1 MKIPEQGQMVCVRNR
16 YFIVTDVEPY
26 DNVEQSVILHKV
38 SLECL
43 DDDLMGEEMELIWEL
58 ELENNKKV
66 IDATELP
73 QPGKNQFD
81 SWRTFR
87 AFIDAIN
94 WSKSSLVFSDQ
105 FLSPYRSA
113 IMMKD
118 YQLEPLARA
127 ISMPRANLLIADD
140 VGLGK
145 TIEAGLIIQEF
156 LAQQRIKRIMIVCP
170 ASLQKQWQEEMEDKF
185 NLHFKIIDREAILT
199 LRREYGLHMNPWN
212 FYPRLITSMDFL
224 KREQPT
230 QFFIESLK
238 SKRKGFS
245 LRDWDLLVLDEAH
258 NVAPSG
264 KKSYIRDSDRTRM
277 AQRIVDHFE
286 HRLFLTATPHN
297 GYTPSF
303 TALLEMLDPLKFSRG
318 ESLEKKYLPE
328 VMVRRLK
335 ENLTDEL
342 GKPLFKK
349 RFVEPINLDMSV
361 DEKTLFALL
370 SNYIESRVRKHAEQ
384 KEIFAITFALT
395 ILKKRL
401 LSSPLA
407 FYRSIDSH
415 IKGLESDDKERDDAY
430 VKHLQKITLEEW
442 ADDEEKVAKEREAL
456 LESSKYFGKITSQEY
471 DWLSTMKQIAE
482 KRANVK
488 DTKGAELISWIEKNL
503 FTDKKWNDE
512 RLLVFT
518 EYRDTLEYLENI
530 FKKLGWENRYLT
542 LVGGMYEKDRERIKA
557 AFQQD
562 PQENDIRILLATD
575 AASEGL
581 NLQNFCR
588 FLVHYEIPWNPNR
601 MEQRNGR
608 IDRVGQNRDVTVYHF
623 VYKNHEDSE
632 FLDTLVKKVQQMRE
646 DLGAIGDIISKQV
659 EERMLGLKRDRML
672 VIGEAIQKKINM
684 IREETKSE
692 RITKEEVRRLRLQR
706 EQTGKTLDINPVN
719 VRNVLETSLGFS
731 GGSLEN
737 ITSGSLADRA
747 CRIGVLPNDWNH
759 LRQYFYSGTTKLNLV
774 FDYKDNIGKNTV
786 LVHLNH
792 PVFQKATN
800 IFREYIWKT
809 DFTKNGHLYRC
820 GYKVIDDRLLSK
832 LHMVV
837 FGRLVATNTAGIKLH
852 EDLVLCGGEVVDSD
866 IIPVNL
872 EKLWQLYTLEGEYP
886 QIPMKFGDRLRELFP
901 LHEKTIKGLM
911 EKIKVERK
919 TNLDKKLRKKAED
932 EALKIHELMQ
942 ERLNEID
949 TRKNKLEEEKGR
961 IQLTLDDF
969 SEEEKEQWRED
980 ISRLDTKYKQLKA
993 EIENEPDRARTRYK
1007 LKNFDIYPIATLYV
1021 IPKSLVSGW
1030 ANA

>member
-1 MKIPEQGQMVCVRNR
+1 VKIPEQGQMVCVRNR

-26 DNVEQSVILHKV
+26 DSVDQSVILHKV
-38 SLECL
+38 ALECL

-58 ELENNKKV
+58 ELDNNKKV
-66 IDATELP
+66 IDAIELP
-73 QPGKNQFD
+73 RPEKNQFD

-156 LAQQRIKRIMIVCP
+156 LAQQRIKRILIVCP

-185 NLHFKIIDREAILT
+185 NLHFEIIDRDAILT

-264 KKSYIRDSDRTRM
+264 KKSYVRDSDRTRM

-318 ESLEKKYLPE
+318 DSLEKKYLPE

-335 ENLTDEL
+335 DHLTDEL
-342 GKPLFKK
+342 GKALFKK
-349 RFVEPINLDMSV
+349 RAVEPMNLDMSA
-361 DEKTLFALL
+361 DEKTLFSLL
-370 SNYIESRVRKHAEQ
+370 SEYINSRVSTNAEH

-407 FYRSIDSH
+407 FYRSIEGH

-442 ADDEEKVAKEREAL
+442 ADDKEKDAKEREAL
-456 LESSKYFGKITSQEY
+456 HESSKYFGKITSQEHE
-471 DWLSTMKQIAE
+471 WLTSMRQIAE
-482 KRANVK
+482 KRSGLRDSKA
-488 DTKGAELISWIEKNL
+488 AELISWIERNL
-503 FTDKKWNDE
+503 FTNKQWNNE

-530 FKKLGWENRYLT
+530 FKRLGWENRYLT
-542 LVGGMYEKDRERIKA
+542 LVGGMHEKDRERIKG

-562 PQENDIRILLATD
+562 PHENQIRILLATD

-608 IDRVGQNRDVTVYHF
+608 IDRVGQNRDVIVYHF
-623 VYKNHEDSE
+623 IYKNHEDSE
-632 FLDTLVKKVQQMRE
+632 YLDTLVKKVQQMRE
-646 DLGAIGDIISKQV
+646 DLGAIGEIISKQV
-659 EERMLGLKRDRML
+659 EERMLGLKRDRGL
-672 VIGEAIQKKINM
+672 IIGEAVQKKINM

-692 RITKEEVRRLRLQR
+692 RLTKEEVRRLRLQR
-706 EQTGKTLDINPVN
+706 ESTGKTLDINPVN
-719 VRNVLETSLGFS
+719 VRNVLETALGFS
-731 GGSLEN
+731 GGSLE
-737 ITSGSLADRA
+737 IISSGVLADKG

-759 LRQYFYSGTTKLNLV
+759 LRPYFYSGSTKLNLV
-774 FDYKDNIGKNTV
+774 FDHKDNVGKNTV

-800 IFREYIWKT
+800 LFREYIWKT
-809 DFTKNGHLYRC
+809 DFTMNGHLYRC
-820 GYKVIDDRLLSK
+820 GYKVVDDRLLSK

-852 EDLVLCGGEVVDSD
+852 EDLVLCGGEVQESSIVQVSQDQ
-866 IIPVNL
+866 
-872 EKLWQLYTLEGEYP
+872 LWQLYTSDGEYP
-886 QIPMKFGDRLRELFP
+886 QIPMRFSDRLREFFP
-901 LHEKTIKGLM
+901 LHEKNIKGLM
-911 EKIKVERK
+911 EEIKAERK
-919 TNLDKKLRKKAED
+919 IDIAKKLRQKAEE
-932 EALKIHELMQ
+932 EAVKIRELMQ

-949 TRKNKLEEEKGR
+949 MRKHKLEAEKGR

-969 SEEEKEQWRED
+969 TDEEKEQWSED
-980 ISRLDTKYKQLKA
+980 ISRLDTKHKQLKT
-993 EIENEPDRARTRYK
+993 EIEKEPDRARLRYE
-1007 LKNFDIYPIATLYV
+1007 LKNFDIYPIATLYI
-1021 IPKSLVSGW
+1021 IPKSLVGGW